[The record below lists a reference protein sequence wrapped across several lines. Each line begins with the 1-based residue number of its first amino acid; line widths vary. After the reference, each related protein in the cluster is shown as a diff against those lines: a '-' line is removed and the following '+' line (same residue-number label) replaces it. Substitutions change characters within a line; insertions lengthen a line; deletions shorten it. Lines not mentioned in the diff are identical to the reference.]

1 MTGILAAGRTLGIV
15 RRRPGRC
22 YSRLAPRTGC
32 ARSWYAQRQSASNGQ
47 SAPTA
52 GMTTTAALRHIGG
65 ATTAM
70 ACARRAARR
79 QTMQVMVARAGG
91 PSDHAA

>member
-1 MTGILAAGRTLGIV
+1 MTSILAAGRTLGIV
-15 RRRPGRC
+15 RRRRRRRPGRC

-32 ARSWYAQRQSASNGQ
+32 ARSWYAQRQSA
-47 SAPTA
+47 PTA

-70 ACARRAARR
+70 ACARCAAPR

-91 PSDHAA
+91 TSVHAA